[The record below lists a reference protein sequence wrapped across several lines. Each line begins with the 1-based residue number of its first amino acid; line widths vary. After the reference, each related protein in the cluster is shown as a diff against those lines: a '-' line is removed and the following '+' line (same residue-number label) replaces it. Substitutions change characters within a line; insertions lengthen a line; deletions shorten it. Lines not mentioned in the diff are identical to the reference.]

1 MSAYLLLCASLAFA
15 VAIVGAAAQSSST
28 TILYFNIVVNMTEY
42 NSNTTSFVSAI
53 ASEVGAAT
61 NTVLVVTSINVS
73 ASDVVALDSLCVSS
87 NTTSFSTTTST
98 NVTSNGTFA
107 QFNLT
112 FVGTVASAAASS
124 TALNALSLTRACA
137 LGLLWMESNA
147 STASNDPVSLTITLL
162 SGVTAQQFVA
172 SLAALLGVSASVF
185 EISNVVAASS
195 TSSRTFRALDV
206 AGGTFTLTIVGANPS
221 ALQDVVLNLSPAE
234 LAAIGASGAA
244 SVPTS
249 SSNTATNDDSDS
261 HVGIIIGSVVG
272 GVSFLIIVTVIIV
285 KCCCSKDARVH
296 DGEYSE
302 MQQQHTHLP
311 NTNAQRDNS
320 ARSSTKKSKLGQE
333 AV

>member
-87 NTTSFSTTTST
+87 NTSVSMTTST
-98 NVTSNGTFA
+98 NVTSNATFA

-112 FVGTVASAAASS
+112 FVGTVASATASS

-172 SLAALLGVSASVF
+172 SLAALLGVSTSVF

-249 SSNTATNDDSDS
+249 STTATNDDSDS

-272 GVSFLIIVTVIIV
+272 GVAFLIIVTVIIV
-285 KCCCSKDARVH
+285 KCCCSKDAKVH
-296 DGEYSE
+296 DAEYSE
-302 MQQQHTHLP
+302 MQHQHTHLP